1 MLTGLSLT
9 AFIYVLVSITAVAVV
24 PVGELAD
31 SPAPLLAVVR
41 LGAPGVPVD
50 VIYPFL
56 SMVAVANT
64 ALINMMMASRLI
76 YGMGGHEVRPRQR
89 WKGSPARRSLWAAS

>member
-31 SPAPLLAVVR
+31 SPTPLLEVVR

-56 SMVAVANT
+56 SMLAVANT
-64 ALINMMMASRLI
+64 ALIHMMIASRLI
-76 YGMGGHEVRPRQR
+76 SGLARHEVLPAQLGTVLPRP
-89 WKGSPARRSLWAAS
+89 GSPGR